1 MQRELNVNILP
12 AEGPDRASGATASA
26 SAPTVLFA
34 HGYGCDQTL
43 WHEVARALPTTRRIL
58 FDWPGAGAA
67 DPAAYDASRHA
78 SLDGYA
84 DDLLELMAELDL
96 RDAVVVGHSVAGSIA
111 AIAAARAPDRF
122 GLLGLLA
129 PSPCFMNDP
138 PAYAGGFDSHQLTA
152 LIEGLADGQA
162 AWSRAVAPIVM
173 GNADRPELSTRLADS
188 FCAMDPD
195 IAMRWA
201 RATFMTDIRAVVPQV
216 RVPCLVLQC
225 QADALAPP
233 AVGQWLHRHLPVSR
247 LLDLQATGH
256 CPHVSAPAE
265 VAAVLNE
272 WMAWRG

>member
-1 MQRELNVNILP
+1 
-12 AEGPDRASGATASA
+12 
-26 SAPTVLFA
+26 
-34 HGYGCDQTL
+34 
-43 WHEVARALPTTRRIL
+43 
-58 FDWPGAGAA
+58 
-67 DPAAYDASRHA
+67 
-78 SLDGYA
+78 
-84 DDLLELMAELDL
+84 
-96 RDAVVVGHSVAGSIA
+96 
-111 AIAAARAPDRF
+111 
-122 GLLGLLA
+122 
-129 PSPCFMNDP
+129 
-138 PAYAGGFDSHQLTA
+138 
-152 LIEGLADGQA
+152 
-162 AWSRAVAPIVM
+162 
-173 GNADRPELSTRLADS
+173 
-188 FCAMDPD
+188 MDPD